1 MRDDVREATVRS
13 CGQLPLL
20 ARFPQLAQRTPIVP
34 LSAGPSPVTRLG
46 RLSDSLGGPDI
57 WLKNDGLYGTVYGG
71 NKPRKLEFVLADAL
85 RRKSK
90 TVLTTGALGTN
101 HGLATALYG
110 AQVGLHVGLLLT
122 YEEPG
127 PDTGR
132 QLLRMAAAGADI
144 YYTRNHA
151 LTAAAAPYFIARYW
165 LRDRRRPYILGPGGS
180 SSMGALGFVNA
191 AFELAAQVAAGEL
204 PEPRSIVI
212 PVGTGATVAGL
223 LAGLRLAGLGS
234 EVIGVAVTRAPTAWP
249 VAVKRLAGNV
259 AKLLSKRAGDRDLA
273 RVGLDGLR
281 ISRDWLGPGY
291 ARPSKRSARALAVA
305 ADLEGLELDPVYTAK
320 AMSAVIGLAKR
331 DELNGPVLYWH
342 THNAIHMADPDPAV
356 AFLLPPSLR
365 RVGEIPCGD
374 ESD

>member
-1 MRDDVREATVRS
+1 MPVVS
-13 CGQLPLL
+13 
-20 ARFPQLAQRTPIVP
+20 
-34 LSAGPSPVTRLG
+34 LSSGPSPVARLG
-46 RLSDSLGGPDI
+46 RLSDALGGPDV
-57 WLKNDGLYGTVYGG
+57 WLKNDGLYGTIYGG

-90 TVLTTGALGTN
+90 TVLTTGAIGTN

-110 AQVGLHVGLLLT
+110 AQVGLRVGLLLT

-165 LRDRRRPYILGPGGS
+165 LRDRRRPYLLGPGGS

-191 AFELAAQVAAGEL
+191 GFELAEQIAAAEL
-204 PEPRSIVI
+204 PAPRSIAI

-223 LAGLRLAGLGS
+223 LAGLRLAGLDS

-249 VAVKRLAGNV
+249 VAVTRLARNV
-259 AKLLSKRAGDRDLA
+259 TKLVARRAGERGLA
-273 RVGLDGLR
+273 RVSLDGLR
-281 ISRDWLGPGY
+281 ISREWLGPGY
-291 ARPSKRSARALAVA
+291 ARPSKHSAHALAML
-305 ADLEGLELDPVYTAK
+305 ADLENLELDPVYTAK
-320 AMSAVIGLAKR
+320 TMSAVIGLVGQGALK
-331 DELNGPVLYWH
+331 GPVLYWH
-342 THNAIHMADPDPAV
+342 TNNAIPLPDPDPA
-356 AFLLPPSLR
+356 AASRLPQSLR
-365 RVGEIPCGD
+365 RVGQIPTRV
-374 ESD
+374 

>member
-1 MRDDVREATVRS
+1 MTSGAAAGSRE
-13 CGQLPLL
+13 QLPLL
-20 ARFPQLAQRTPIVP
+20 VRFPRLAKRTPIVP
-34 LSAGPSPVTRLG
+34 LSAGPSPVARLG
-46 RLSDSLGGPDI
+46 RLSDSLGLPDV
-57 WLKNDGLYGTVYGG
+57 WLKNDGLYGTIYGG

-151 LTAAAAPYFIARYW
+151 FTAAAAPYFIARYW

-191 AFELAAQVAAGEL
+191 GFELAEQVAAGEL
-204 PEPRSIVI
+204 PAPRSIVI

-249 VAVKRLAGNV
+249 VAVKRLARNV
-259 AKLLSKRAGDRDLA
+259 TKLLAKRAGDRDLA
-273 RVGLDGLR
+273 RVSLSGLR
-281 ISRDWLGPGY
+281 ISSDWLGPGY
-291 ARPSKRSARALAVA
+291 ARPSKLSARALAVA
-305 ADLEGLELDPVYTAK
+305 ADLEDLELDPVYTAK
-320 AMSAVIGLAKR
+320 TMSAVIGLAQ
-331 DELNGPVLYWH
+331 EGGIEGPILYWH
-342 THNAIHMADPDPAV
+342 THNAIPMPEPDPA
-356 AFLLPPSLR
+356 AAERLPPSLR
-365 RVGEIPCGD
+365 SVVQIPTRV
-374 ESD
+374 

>member
-1 MRDDVREATVRS
+1 MTGEASARS
-13 CGQLPLL
+13 PAQLPLL
-20 ARFPQLAQRTPIVP
+20 ARFPRLAARTPVVP
-34 LSAGPSPVTRLG
+34 LAAGPSPVARLG
-46 RLSDSLGGPDI
+46 RLSESLGGPDV
-57 WLKNDGLYGTVYGG
+57 WLKNDGLYGTIYGG

-90 TVLTTGALGTN
+90 TVLTTGAIGTN

-110 AQVGLHVGLLLT
+110 AQAGLHVGLLLT

-191 AFELAAQVAAGEL
+191 GFELAAQVAAGEL
-204 PEPRSIVI
+204 PAPRSIVV

-223 LAGLRLAGLGS
+223 LAGLRLAGLDS

-249 VAVKRLAGNV
+249 VAVKRLARNV
-259 AKLLSKRAGDRDLA
+259 TKLVAGRAGDRKLA

-281 ISRDWLGPGY
+281 ISSDWLGPGY
-291 ARPSKRSARALAVA
+291 ARPSRRSAQALAMA
-305 ADLEGLELDPVYTAK
+305 ADLENLELDAVYTAK
-320 AMSAVIGLAKR
+320 TMSAVIGLAGQGVL
-331 DELNGPVLYWH
+331 EGPVLYWH
-342 THNAIHMADPDPAV
+342 THNAIRMPEPDPAV
-356 AFLLPPSLR
+356 ASRLPSGLR
-365 RVGEIPCGD
+365 RVGKIRTRV
-374 ESD
+374 

>member
-1 MRDDVREATVRS
+1 MTSEAAACSRE
-13 CGQLPLL
+13 QLPLL
-20 ARFPQLAQRTPIVP
+20 ARFPRLAERTPIVP
-34 LSAGPSPVTRLG
+34 LSDGPSPVVRLG
-46 RLSDSLGGPDI
+46 RLSDSLGVPDV

-71 NKPRKLEFVLADAL
+71 NKPRKLEFVLGDAL

-90 TVLTTGALGTN
+90 TLLTTGAIGTN

-122 YEEPG
+122 YEKPG

-151 LTAAAAPYFIARYW
+151 LTVAAAPYFIARYW

-191 AFELAAQVAAGEL
+191 AFELAAQVADGEL
-204 PEPRSIVI
+204 PTPRSIVI

-223 LAGLRLAGLGS
+223 LAGLRLTGLDS

-249 VAVKRLAGNV
+249 VAVLRLAHNV
-259 AKLLSKRAGDRDLA
+259 TNLLAKRAGDRELA
-273 RVGLDGLR
+273 RVGLGGLR

-291 ARPSKRSARALAVA
+291 ARPSRLSARALAMA

-320 AMSAVIGLAKR
+320 SMSAVIGLAQR
-331 DELNGPVLYWH
+331 GGLEGPVLYWH
-342 THNAIHMADPDPAV
+342 THNAIPMPEVDPA
-356 AFLLPPSLR
+356 AASRLPPSLR
-365 RVGEIPCGD
+365 RVGQIPTCV
-374 ESD
+374 

>member
-1 MRDDVREATVRS
+1 MTGEEATGSRE
-13 CGQLPLL
+13 QLPLL
-20 ARFPQLAQRTPIVP
+20 DRFPRLAERTPVVH
-34 LSAGPSPVTRLG
+34 LSAGPSPVARLG
-46 RLSDSLGGPDI
+46 RLSESLGGPDV
-57 WLKNDGLYGTVYGG
+57 WLKNDGLYGTIYGG

-90 TVLTTGALGTN
+90 TVLTTGAIGTN

-110 AQVGLHVGLLLT
+110 DQVGLHVGLLLT

-191 AFELAAQVAAGEL
+191 GLELAAQVAAGEL

-234 EVIGVAVTRAPTAWP
+234 EIVGVAVTKAPTAWR
-249 VAVKRLAGNV
+249 VAVARLARNV
-259 AKLLSKRAGDRDLA
+259 TKLVASREGDREFA
-273 RVGLDGLR
+273 RVSLDGLS
-281 ISRDWLGPGY
+281 ISSDWLGPGY
-291 ARPSKRSARALAVA
+291 ARPSRQSARALAMA
-305 ADLEGLELDPVYTAK
+305 ADLESLELDPVYTAK
-320 AMSAVIGLAKR
+320 TMSAVIGLAGQGAL
-331 DELNGPVLYWH
+331 EGPVLYWH
-342 THNAIHMADPDPAV
+342 THNAIPMPEPDPA
-356 AFLLPPSLR
+356 AARRLPPRLR
-365 RVGEIPCGD
+365 CVG
-374 ESD
+374 